1 MQITKRSPL
10 TGKDNT
16 MDLPISENQMKL
28 WKSGFGLIQDIMPE
42 LTPEQR
48 EFLISGSTPEDWA
61 VLFPPEDPAKATGD
75 EGI

>member
-1 MQITKRSPL
+1 MQITNRSPL

-16 MDLPISENQMKL
+16 LDLPITEAQLNS
-28 WKSGFGLIQDIMPE
+28 WKRGEGLIQNIMPD
-42 LTPEQR
+42 LTPDQR

-61 VLFPPEDPAKATGD
+61 TLFPPEDPAKATGD

>member
-16 MDLPISENQMKL
+16 MDLPITPDQLGRWQRRE
-28 WKSGFGLIQDIMPE
+28 GLIQNIMPE

-48 EFLISGSTPEDWA
+48 EFLVSGCTPEDWA
-61 VLFPPEDPAKATGD
+61 VLFPPEHPAKATGD

>member
-16 MDLPISENQMKL
+16 LDLPITEAQLNS
-28 WKSGFGLIQDIMPE
+28 WKRGEGLIQNIMPD
-42 LTPEQR
+42 LTPDQR

-61 VLFPPEDPAKATGD
+61 TLFPPEDPAKATGD